1 MKKSILFLTTIVSAC
16 LFSSCEE
23 YLDLP
28 TYFEEKV
35 AANIYYDKCTN
46 DDVKVTATSATITH
60 TFENLVK
67 VKSLVCYISKDT
79 KKLESHDCESYTFAV
94 NDERT
99 ADIQVLIDKLKP
111 LSTYYYRIEKIG
123 HDDKG
128 QVIKENRFS
137 TKSFEMSVE
146 KEHQYEIRIDYHN
159 LNVGQIF
166 GYEVSYNKD
175 MIGASK
181 VENTFSFDDYYN
193 SHSRTLRYN
202 TDTIMPGQN
211 IYLRP
216 FVKYDDKISLG
227 SVFTTQINRF
237 DISAGYSD
245 QKIHSFCVNVYFEYG
260 YYDYYNQS
268 NLFKVGIYM
277 SENPNTKG
285 QMGTKYYLDNVENKL
300 SLEFTNLKAHHTYY
314 VRPFI
319 EHLDMQTL
327 FEEIKVTTEVGFEGE
342 ECNIAISQTSF
353 TERYRIRFVRVEP
366 GTFTMGATPA
376 QVPYAEADEYPAHEV
391 TIDYPFYI
399 AEMELDDEA
408 WAVVRGYHGG
418 YRHSAKSIDY
428 DYALDFIEMIRQN
441 TGVQALRLP
450 TEAEWEYC
458 ARGGHKA
465 QNDYLY
471 AGSNTYSDVGTIV
484 NDPNFIW
491 GYCVQNKSKKHNAL
505 GIYDMSGN
513 AWEWCSDWY
522 DANYYSVSPNVNPTG
537 PQTGT
542 EHVIRGGDCNSLR
555 PDTDRRVSNRWHIPN
570 NKAGVNDKKDE
581 VPVGIRLI
589 YVPSEEPEL

>member
-1 MKKSILFLTTIVSAC
+1 MKKSILFLTTVVSAC

-35 AANIYYDKCTN
+35 AVNIDYDKCT
-46 DDVKVTATSATITH
+46 DDDIKVTTTTATITH
-60 TFENLVK
+60 SFENLLK
-67 VKSLVCYISKDT
+67 VKSLVCYISKDP

-94 NDERT
+94 NDART
-99 ADIQVLIDKLKP
+99 ADIHVQIDKLTP

-128 QVIKENRFS
+128 HVIKEKRFS

-146 KEHQYEIRIDYHN
+146 KAYQDEIRIHYHN
-159 LNVGQIF
+159 LNTGQII
-166 GYEVSYNKD
+166 GYEVSYNRD
-175 MIGASK
+175 MIDATK
-181 VENTFSFDDYYN
+181 VEEKFSLDGYYQ
-193 SHSRTLRYN
+193 SHDRSLTYI
-202 TDTIMPGQN
+202 TDTILPEQDF
-211 IYLRP
+211 YVRP
-216 FVKYDDKISLG
+216 YVKYDDNISYG
-227 SVFTTQINRF
+227 SVFMTQSNTYKLCVGF
-237 DISAGYSD
+237 SE
-245 QKIHSFCVNVYFEYG
+245 QKIHSFDVNVYCDYWYYG
-260 YYDYYNQS
+260 YSIPS
-268 NLFKVGIYM
+268 NLFKVGVYM
-277 SENPNTKG
+277 SEHPNTEG
-285 QMGTKYYLDNVENKL
+285 QWGTKYYLEDFENDHNI
-300 SLEFTNLKAHHTYY
+300 EFTSLKAHHTYY
-314 VRPFI
+314 VRPFL

-327 FEEIKVTTEVGFEGE
+327 FEEKKVTTEVGFEGE
-342 ECNIAISQTSF
+342 ECNIAVSKTSF

-376 QVPYAEADEYPAHEV
+376 QVPYAEADEFPAHEV

-408 WAVVRGYHGG
+408 WAVVQGYHGG
-418 YRHSAKSIDY
+418 YWHSAKSFDY

-471 AGSNTYSDVGTIV
+471 AGSNTYSAVGTSV
-484 NDPNFIW
+484 NDPYVVW
-491 GYCVQNKSKKHNAL
+491 GYCVRNKSKRPNAL

-570 NKAGVNDKKDE
+570 NKAGVNDKKGE

-589 YVPSEEPEL
+589 YIPSEEPEL